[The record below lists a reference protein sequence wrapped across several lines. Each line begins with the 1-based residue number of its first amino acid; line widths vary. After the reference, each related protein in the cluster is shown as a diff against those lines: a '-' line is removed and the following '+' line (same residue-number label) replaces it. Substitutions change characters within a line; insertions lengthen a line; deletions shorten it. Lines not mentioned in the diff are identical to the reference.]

1 MASTDDS
8 PRADGPMTSGPGD
21 LLGGRYRLASRLGR
35 DTLGELMRGEDLE
48 QERPVAVR
56 FVPPELVAGDE
67 LVARLELR
75 RSRNLRLP
83 RGDVPLLS
91 DLVDL
96 LDLGHDAR
104 GRLFLVTDAFPD
116 ASLADELARQGPPP
130 WQRLRSLLVRACQ
143 IVHLS
148 HEHGMIRQ
156 DLSTS
161 SLYPVR
167 DKNDP
172 GTLKVVSPG
181 LLVASGGRVWS
192 CAEPRAALR
201 LARYA
206 APEQISTGV
215 IDRRTDVYAL
225 GVILYECLTGRVP
238 FVDPRPAHVL
248 AAHLITPPAPFPA
261 AVRRRIPAELEA
273 IVLRALA
280 KSPDDRWPTVMAL
293 ANAMAAIEVGR
304 LQFSGTL
311 DTGDADDFTEH
322 LEPRASAISMRVDR
336 ARLSGRAGLVP
347 VSDAASTG
355 EHALRDIL
363 DAADS
368 SAVLSRTAASIHD
381 SAPTLAY
388 GRASES
394 GAGWT
399 APPSEPHSPRLSPR
413 RLVPLLVAAG
423 LCLVTAGIVSG
434 SLRPAPGRPAIDRS
448 LDGAVA
454 LSTPRRAARSPS
466 GSAASRMGPVIP
478 ASTLKPVSVPEDPCT
493 DPQHGE
499 CSGAADHAALTA
511 EAPASPATK
520 AAALHGPSAALP
532 PLPGLVPA
540 RPPASPAAS
549 VPPASPGL
557 PGAPAGS
564 SPGADVPGGPASITP
579 FAAPALQTSPSDS
592 RPSQASPSVPPAE
605 GRGPA
610 AGRTSAARSKPA
622 PLPREPAPGVRPSE
636 DGSPAPPDPAGPRPP
651 APAP

>member
-8 PRADGPMTSGPGD
+8 PRADVPMTSGPGV
-21 LLGGRYRLASRLGR
+21 LLGGRYRLAGWLGH
-35 DTLGELMRGEDLE
+35 DMLGELMRGEDLE
-48 QERPVAVR
+48 LGRPIAVR
-56 FVPPELVAGDE
+56 FVPPELLVGDE

-83 RGDVPLLS
+83 RGDVPLLA

-96 LDLGHDAR
+96 LDLGHDER
-104 GRLFLVTDAFPD
+104 GRLYLVTDVFPG

-181 LLVASGGRVWS
+181 VLVASGGRVWS
-192 CAEPRAALR
+192 CAEPGAALR

-322 LEPRASAISMRVDR
+322 LEPQASALSMRVDR

-347 VSDAASTG
+347 AADAASTG

-381 SAPTLAY
+381 SAPTLPY

-394 GAGWT
+394 ATRWAVPPPDPGA
-399 APPSEPHSPRLSPR
+399 PRLSPR

-434 SLRPAPGRPAIDRS
+434 SLRPAPGRPAIGGP

-454 LSTPRRAARSPS
+454 LSTPRAAPKSPS

-478 ASTLKPVSVPEDPCT
+478 ASTLKPASVPDEPCT
-493 DPQHGE
+493 DPRHRE
-499 CSGAADHAALTA
+499 RSGAADDAAQA
-511 EAPASPATK
+511 ADPPAPSPAARK
-520 AAALHGPSAALP
+520 AAALHGPSDAQP
-532 PLPGLVPA
+532 PLPGLAAGVA
-540 RPPASPAAS
+540 PASPATD
-549 VPPASPGL
+549 PPGL
-557 PGAPAGS
+557 AGAAVT
-564 SPGADVPGGPASITP
+564 SPGADVPGGGPASIAP
-579 FAAPALQTSPSDS
+579 FAALASGPS
-592 RPSQASPSVPPAE
+592 ASVPPADD
-605 GRGPA
+605 RGPA
-610 AGRTSAARSKPA
+610 AGSRPAVRPKPA
-622 PLPREPAPGVRPSE
+622 PLPPKPAPARPSD
-636 DGSPAPPDPAGPRPP
+636 DGGHDLPDPAGPRPA

>member
-8 PRADGPMTSGPGD
+8 PCADGLMTSGPGS
-21 LLGGRYRLASRLGR
+21 LLGGRYRLAERLGGGP
-35 DTLGELMRGEDLE
+35 LGELMRAEDLE
-48 QERPVAVR
+48 EARPVAVR
-56 FVPPELVAGDE
+56 LVPPELVVGDD

-75 RSRNLRLP
+75 RARNLRLP
-83 RGDVPLLS
+83 RGEVPLLA

-96 LDLGHDAR
+96 LDLGHDER
-104 GRLFLVTDAFPD
+104 GRLFLVTDLFPA
-116 ASLADELARQGPPP
+116 ASLADVLAREGPPP

-143 IVHLS
+143 IVQLS

-181 LLVASGGRVWS
+181 VLVATGGRVWS
-192 CAEPRAALR
+192 CAEPQAALQ

-238 FVDPRPAHVL
+238 FADPRPAHVL

-311 DTGDADDFTEH
+311 DTGDADDFTDH
-322 LEPRASAISMRVDR
+322 LGPRTSAISMRIDA

-355 EHALRDIL
+355 EHALRDVL

-368 SAVLSRTAASIHD
+368 SASLSRTSSSDSALTRVASIHD
-381 SAPTLAY
+381 SAPTLLY
-388 GRASES
+388 GRPGES
-394 GAGWT
+394 ATRWR
-399 APPSEPHSPRLSPR
+399 APPPEPRSRPLSPR
-413 RLVPLLVAAG
+413 RAVPLLVAAG
-423 LCLVTAGIVSG
+423 LALLTAGVVSG
-434 SLRPAPGRPAIDRS
+434 SLRPTAKPTNDGALAHASAPSSAPAAANSPSASRPGRPA
-448 LDGAVA
+448 
-454 LSTPRRAARSPS
+454 PF
-466 GSAASRMGPVIP
+466 IP
-478 ASTLKPVSVPEDPCT
+478 ASTRAPAAIPDDPLAAVPAAVVSKTPEATPASRPGAAQPAGLTAPANATPTSAPSSPPDDPRGRSLLPATPPAPAATTTPLAALAPPSSPPVSPRPHTSSPVPDA
-493 DPQHGE
+493 GG
-499 CSGAADHAALTA
+499 SG
-511 EAPASPATK
+511 
-520 AAALHGPSAALP
+520 
-532 PLPGLVPA
+532 
-540 RPPASPAAS
+540 
-549 VPPASPGL
+549 
-557 PGAPAGS
+557 PGANGR
-564 SPGADVPGGPASITP
+564 PGP
-579 FAAPALQTSPSDS
+579 
-592 RPSQASPSVPPAE
+592 RPKS
-605 GRGPA
+605 
-610 AGRTSAARSKPA
+610 A
-622 PLPREPAPGVRPSE
+622 PLPREAIPGSQSSGDGDDALPGPAAPE
-636 DGSPAPPDPAGPRPP
+636 PAAT
-651 APAP
+651 AP